1 MDVPTFCGYEVT
13 VRQIVFRT
21 WSPRALEH
29 LLIRFRGGPKSSLRS
44 RPMVGGATSVGIGY
58 LMVGGAG
65 YLFLAV
71 ASRVFDQSA
80 YSALTSVYLMANIIG
95 PGLFSALEQETSRNV
110 SIGLVRAEDV
120 RPVVRQLGLI
130 SGVLFAAVA
139 VVTLALSPVL
149 LSGVLRG
156 HVLLL
161 VGLLVASGSY
171 AAVSITR
178 GVFGGK
184 RAFGRY
190 ATSIGVEGGSR
201 LAVCLVLGTIALTGV
216 VAISPHHGAGA
227 YGLLF
232 CVAPLISVLAT
243 ARWFANDL
251 EPFKGRR
258 AVVQPIGKL
267 LRGVGLLTVGSALS
281 MAIANGAPV
290 VVSAVLA
297 NDPGSAGIVA
307 TFASA
312 VVLARIP
319 LFVFQGA
326 QPLVLPSFAR
336 AAARAEMD
344 GDVAPLRRAIKQA
357 LLLVLAAGVLALL
370 VAAGLGHWLG
380 QLAFGPT
387 FDGSSGLISALMVG
401 TVASMAI
408 QIAQPALLAL
418 SHHRWVAVGWTVGA
432 ATFAA
437 AFTLPF
443 SAVTDAVIAQLVS
456 AATTVGVL
464 GVVLFRALGRISVVS
479 RQTQEFSDVQR
490 P

>member
-1 MDVPTFCGYEVT
+1 MT
-13 VRQIVFRT
+13 VRQ
-21 WSPRALEH
+21 SPK
-29 LLIRFRGGPKSSLRS
+29 PSLRS

-58 LMVGGAG
+58 LLVGGAG

-71 ASRVFDQSA
+71 ASRLFDQSA
-80 YSALTSVYLMANIIG
+80 YSALTSVYLIANIIG

-110 SIGLVRAEDV
+110 SVGLVRGEDV
-120 RPVVRQLGLI
+120 RPVVRQLALI
-130 SGVLFAAVA
+130 SGLLFAAV
-139 VVTLALSPVL
+139 VVVLLALAPVL
-149 LSGVLRG
+149 LPGVLRG
-156 HVLLL
+156 YGLLL

-171 AAVSITR
+171 ATVSITR

-184 RAFGRY
+184 RVFGRY
-190 ATSIGVEGGSR
+190 ATSIGVEGVFR
-201 LAVCLVLGTIALTGV
+201 LAVCLVLAALALAGV
-216 VAISPHHGAGA
+216 VATSSHDGAGA

-232 CVAPLISVLAT
+232 CAAPLMAVLVT
-243 ARWFANDL
+243 ARWFAAEL
-251 EPFKGRR
+251 EPFKGRP
-258 AVVQPIGKL
+258 VVKQPMGKL
-267 LRGVGLLTVGSALS
+267 ARGVGLLTVSMALS

-290 VVSAVLA
+290 VVSAILT
-297 NDPGSAGIVA
+297 NDPGSAGVIA

-370 VAAGLGHWLG
+370 VAAVLGHWLG
-380 QLAFGPT
+380 KLAFGPA
-387 FDGSSGLISALMVG
+387 FDGSNGLIFALMVG
-401 TVASMAI
+401 TVGSMAI

-418 SHHRWVAVGWTVGA
+418 RHHRWVAVGWTVGA

-443 SAVTDAVIAQLVS
+443 SAVTDAVVAQLVS
-456 AATTVGVL
+456 AGTTVGVL
-464 GVVLFRALGRISVVS
+464 GVVLFRALRRVS
-479 RQTQEFSDVQR
+479 AVPRQTPEFSDVQR